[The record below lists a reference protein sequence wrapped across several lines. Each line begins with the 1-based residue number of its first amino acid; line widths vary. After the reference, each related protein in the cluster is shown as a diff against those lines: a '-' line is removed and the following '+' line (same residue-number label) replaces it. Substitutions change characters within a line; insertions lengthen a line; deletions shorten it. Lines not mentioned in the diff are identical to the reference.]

1 MARPLLS
8 PANSMEDAIFPFAA
22 PTSNAIGDKP
32 NIKLKVDIV
41 GSFVDTCAPPKVK
54 SGIREE
60 IARAGRILI
69 ERPSIVIMVL
79 RACSM

>member
-41 GSFVDTCAPPKVK
+41 GSFVDTCAPPKVSREFAKK
-54 SGIREE
+54 SQGQ
-60 IARAGRILI
+60 AA
-69 ERPSIVIMVL
+69 S
-79 RACSM
+79 S

>member
-1 MARPLLS
+1 MARLLLS
-8 PANSMEDAIFPFAA
+8 PANSMEDAIFPHAA

-60 IARAGRILI
+60 IARASRILI